1 MADDDIDRLA
11 EKVAHLLTKL
21 VTEVAKSLELEEAIL
36 QLKRENGNLKSQ
48 VSGLSLDAQRAK
60 SAETELA
67 EIKERLGLVE
77 EAKNV
82 AEEKNKQLEGEVED
96 LTASLFNEANEM
108 VSNASR
114 ETYNFKVKNRKL
126 YEEIDEKN
134 AIIDSLQA
142 QLQDL
147 KGLFMK
153 MEDQQ
158 RSLRHGTP
166 QLEHGFEEQLLEK
179 PVDEYGYLM
188 GQLIHAPRVRA
199 IRFDLN
205 HYQQDFKAF
214 VFQLIKPDFV
224 FDLASL
230 KTLKYFRKIWH
241 EEIETALGTIPSVSN
256 NFLNRFS
263 KGKTFW
269 TLLAEGK
276 AIIEPVSGVNETF
289 KLSYRGVKTGDEKPV
304 AMKDPCAFCG
314 ETKGD
319 RLEHARLYMLKL
331 YGPASET
338 SNTGDSST
346 TVIGGEV
353 HEVIGTYPLCNFCLV
368 KLRAICEF
376 FAKLRLVHANVYKL
390 QQNSTFDDLAVVS
403 QFQFKNYDRH
413 TPSVNRTVAQGDEAK
428 LIKLYYM
435 LLTIRAKI
443 FWSKIGFWDTDEDS
457 ETITIDEAHVD
468 IFQRM
473 VNENTAFG
481 LAEPIERPERHAI
494 NGRTLT
500 ESGKE
505 EKEEGRESEEK
516 TQRKPTEKPTQKE
529 STEKAEKQMPK
540 QTESTATEKA
550 NKQKAKA
557 EDSDEGDFADAEAFE
572 QPLQRRK
579 SKSKEFKRKI
589 DQGLASTMEMLQE
602 SIGEND
608 KKRDD

>member
-1 MADDDIDRLA
+1 MAEADIDRLA

-21 VTEVAKSLELEEAIL
+21 VTEVAKSLELEETIL
-36 QLKRENGNLKSQ
+36 QVKRENAVLKSQ
-48 VSGLSLDAQRAK
+48 VGGLTLDALRAK
-60 SAETELA
+60 KAESEL
-67 EIKERLGLVE
+67 EQLRQRLGQTE
-77 EAKNV
+77 EEKKV

-153 MEDQQ
+153 LEDQQ

-166 QLEHGFEEQLLEK
+166 QLEHGFDEQLTENV
-179 PVDEYGYLM
+179 VDDYGFLM
-188 GQLIHAPRVRA
+188 SQLIHAPRVRA

-205 HYQQDFKAF
+205 HYQHDFKAF

-224 FDLASL
+224 FDLATL

-241 EEIETALGTIPSVSN
+241 EEIEPALGTIPSVSN

-289 KLSYRGVKTGDEKPV
+289 KLNYRGVKTGDEKPV
-304 AMKDPCAFCG
+304 AMKEPCAFCG

-338 SNTGDSST
+338 SITGDSST
-346 TVIGGEV
+346 TIISGEV

-390 QQNSTFDDLAVVS
+390 QQNSTFDDLAFVS
-403 QFQFKNYDRH
+403 QFKFQNYDRH
-413 TPSVNRTVAQGDEAK
+413 THTVDRKVSSNDEAI
-428 LIKLYYM
+428 LIKLYYL
-435 LLTIRAKI
+435 LLTVRAKI
-443 FWSKIGFWDTDEDS
+443 FWSKVGFWDTEEDS
-457 ETITIDEAHVD
+457 ETVTIEEAHID

-473 VNENTAFG
+473 VNENSAFG
-481 LAEPIERPERHAI
+481 VDRAEPIERPQSV
-494 NGRTLT
+494 NGDNSRKSDVTDT
-500 ESGKE
+500 
-505 EKEEGRESEEK
+505 EKETETFKTTQETTHETAQAEEG
-516 TQRKPTEKPTQKE
+516 TEKNIE
-529 STEKAEKQMPK
+529 REG
-540 QTESTATEKA
+540 
-550 NKQKAKA
+550 N
-557 EDSDEGDFADAEAFE
+557 EDSDEGDFADAETFD

-579 SKSKEFKRKI
+579 SKSKEFKKKI
-589 DQGLASTMEMLQE
+589 DQGLASTMEMLKE
-602 SIGEND
+602 SIDED
-608 KKRDD
+608 EKKKGN

>member
-1 MADDDIDRLA
+1 MAEADIDRLA

-21 VTEVAKSLELEEAIL
+21 VTEVAKSLELEETIL
-36 QLKRENGNLKSQ
+36 QVKRENAVLKSQ
-48 VSGLSLDAQRAK
+48 VGGLTLDALRAK
-60 SAETELA
+60 KAESEL
-67 EIKERLGLVE
+67 EQLRQRLGQTE
-77 EAKNV
+77 EEKKV

-153 MEDQQ
+153 LEDQQ

-166 QLEHGFEEQLLEK
+166 QLEHGFDEQLTENV
-179 PVDEYGYLM
+179 VDDYGFLM
-188 GQLIHAPRVRA
+188 SQLIHAPRVRA

-205 HYQQDFKAF
+205 HYQHDFKAF

-224 FDLASL
+224 FDLATL

-241 EEIETALGTIPSVSN
+241 EEIEPALGTIPSVSN

-289 KLSYRGVKTGDEKPV
+289 KLNYRGVKTGDEKPV
-304 AMKDPCAFCG
+304 AMKEPCAFCG

-338 SNTGDSST
+338 SITGDSST
-346 TVIGGEV
+346 TIIGGEV

-390 QQNSTFDDLAVVS
+390 QQNSTFDDLAFVS
-403 QFQFKNYDRH
+403 QFKFQNYDRH
-413 TPSVNRTVAQGDEAK
+413 THTVDRKVSSNDEAI
-428 LIKLYYM
+428 LIKLYYL
-435 LLTIRAKI
+435 LLTVRAKI
-443 FWSKIGFWDTDEDS
+443 FWSKVGFWDTEEDS
-457 ETITIDEAHVD
+457 ETVTIEEAHID

-473 VNENTAFG
+473 VNENSAFG
-481 LAEPIERPERHAI
+481 VDRAEPIERPQSV
-494 NGRTLT
+494 NGDNSRKSDVTDT
-500 ESGKE
+500 
-505 EKEEGRESEEK
+505 EKETETSKTTQETSHETAQAEEGTEKNIGREG
-516 TQRKPTEKPTQKE
+516 
-529 STEKAEKQMPK
+529 
-540 QTESTATEKA
+540 
-550 NKQKAKA
+550 N
-557 EDSDEGDFADAEAFE
+557 EDSDEGDFADAETFD

-579 SKSKEFKRKI
+579 SKSKEFKKKI
-589 DQGLASTMEMLQE
+589 DQGLASTMEMLKE
-602 SIGEND
+602 SIDED
-608 KKRDD
+608 EKKKGN

>member
-1 MADDDIDRLA
+1 MAEADIDRLA

-21 VTEVAKSLELEEAIL
+21 VTEVAKSLELEETIL
-36 QLKRENGNLKSQ
+36 QVKRENASLKSQ
-48 VSGLSLDAQRAK
+48 VGDLTLDALRAK
-60 SAETELA
+60 KAETEL
-67 EIKERLGLVE
+67 EQLRQRLGQTE
-77 EAKNV
+77 EEKKV

-153 MEDQQ
+153 LEDQQ

-166 QLEHGFEEQLLEK
+166 QLEHGFDEQ
-179 PVDEYGYLM
+179 PTDNAVDDYGFLM
-188 GQLIHAPRVRA
+188 SQLIHAPRVRA

-205 HYQQDFKAF
+205 HYQHDFKAF

-224 FDLASL
+224 FDLATL

-241 EEIETALGTIPSVSN
+241 EEIEPALGTIPSVSN

-289 KLSYRGVKTGDEKPV
+289 KLNYRGVKTGDEKPV
-304 AMKDPCAFCG
+304 AMKEPCAFCG

-338 SNTGDSST
+338 SITGDSST
-346 TVIGGEV
+346 TIISGEV

-390 QQNSTFDDLAVVS
+390 QQNSTFDDLAFVS
-403 QFQFKNYDRH
+403 QFKFQNYDRH
-413 TPSVNRTVAQGDEAK
+413 THTVDRKVSGNDEAI
-428 LIKLYYM
+428 LIKLYYL
-435 LLTIRAKI
+435 LLTVRAKI
-443 FWSKIGFWDTDEDS
+443 FWSKVGFWDTEEDS
-457 ETITIDEAHVD
+457 ETVTIEEAHID

-473 VNENTAFG
+473 VNENSAFG
-481 LAEPIERPERHAI
+481 VDRAEPIERPQSV
-494 NGRTLT
+494 NGDNSRKSDVTDT
-500 ESGKE
+500 
-505 EKEEGRESEEK
+505 EKETETSKSTQETTQDTAQAEEG
-516 TQRKPTEKPTQKE
+516 TEKKIDKE
-529 STEKAEKQMPK
+529 G
-540 QTESTATEKA
+540 
-550 NKQKAKA
+550 N
-557 EDSDEGDFADAEAFE
+557 EDSDEGDFADAETFE

-579 SKSKEFKRKI
+579 SKSKEFKKKI
-589 DQGLASTMEMLQE
+589 DQGLASTMEMLKE
-602 SIGEND
+602 SIDED
-608 KKRDD
+608 EKKRAN

>member
-1 MADDDIDRLA
+1 MAEADIDRLA

-21 VTEVAKSLELEEAIL
+21 VTEVAKSLELEETIL
-36 QLKRENGNLKSQ
+36 QVKRENAVLKSQ
-48 VSGLSLDAQRAK
+48 VGGLTLDALRAK
-60 SAETELA
+60 KAESEL
-67 EIKERLGLVE
+67 EQLRQRLGQTE
-77 EAKNV
+77 EEKKV

-153 MEDQQ
+153 LEDQQ

-166 QLEHGFEEQLLEK
+166 QLEHGFDEQLTENV
-179 PVDEYGYLM
+179 VDDYGFLM
-188 GQLIHAPRVRA
+188 SQLIHAPRVRA

-205 HYQQDFKAF
+205 HYQHDFKAF

-224 FDLASL
+224 FDLATL

-241 EEIETALGTIPSVSN
+241 EEIEPALGTIPSVSN

-289 KLSYRGVKTGDEKPV
+289 KLNYRGVKTGDEKPV
-304 AMKDPCAFCG
+304 AMKEPCAFCG

-338 SNTGDSST
+338 SITGDSST
-346 TVIGGEV
+346 TIISGEV

-390 QQNSTFDDLAVVS
+390 QQNSTFDDLAFVS
-403 QFQFKNYDRH
+403 QFKFQNYDRH
-413 TPSVNRTVAQGDEAK
+413 THTVDRKVSSNDEAI
-428 LIKLYYM
+428 LIKLYYL
-435 LLTIRAKI
+435 LLTVRAKI
-443 FWSKIGFWDTDEDS
+443 FWSKVGFWDTEEDS
-457 ETITIDEAHVD
+457 ETVTIEEAHID

-473 VNENTAFG
+473 VNENSAFG
-481 LAEPIERPERHAI
+481 VDRAEPIERPQSV
-494 NGRTLT
+494 NGDNSRKSDVTDT
-500 ESGKE
+500 
-505 EKEEGRESEEK
+505 EKETETSKTTQETSHETAQAEEG
-516 TQRKPTEKPTQKE
+516 TEKNIE
-529 STEKAEKQMPK
+529 REG
-540 QTESTATEKA
+540 
-550 NKQKAKA
+550 N
-557 EDSDEGDFADAEAFE
+557 EDSDEGDFADAETFD

-579 SKSKEFKRKI
+579 SKSKEFKKKI
-589 DQGLASTMEMLQE
+589 DQGLASTMEMLKE
-602 SIGEND
+602 SIDED
-608 KKRDD
+608 EKKKGN

>member
-1 MADDDIDRLA
+1 MAEADIDRLA
-11 EKVAHLLTKL
+11 EKVAHLSTKL
-21 VTEVAKSLELEEAIL
+21 VTEVAKSSELEETIL
-36 QLKRENGNLKSQ
+36 QVKRENSVLKSQ
-48 VSGLSLDAQRAK
+48 VGELTSDASRAK
-60 SAETELA
+60 TAESELA
-67 EIKERLGLVE
+67 QLRQRLGQTE
-77 EAKNV
+77 EEKKV

-153 MEDQQ
+153 LEDQQ
-158 RSLRHGTP
+158 RSSRHGTP
-166 QLEHGFEEQLLEK
+166 QLEHGFDEK
-179 PVDEYGYLM
+179 PTDNVVDDYGYLM
-188 GQLIHAPRVRA
+188 SQLIHAPRVRA

-205 HYQQDFKAF
+205 HYQHDFKAF

-241 EEIETALGTIPSVSN
+241 EEIEPALGTIPSVSN

-289 KLSYRGVKTGDEKPV
+289 KLNYRGVKTGDEKPV
-304 AMKDPCAFCG
+304 AMKEPCAFCG

-338 SNTGDSST
+338 SITGDSST
-346 TVIGGEV
+346 TIISGEV

-390 QQNSTFDDLAVVS
+390 QQNSTFDDLAFVS
-403 QFQFKNYDRH
+403 QFKFQNYDRH
-413 TPSVNRTVAQGDEAK
+413 THTVDRKISSNDEAI
-428 LIKLYYM
+428 LIKLYYL
-435 LLTIRAKI
+435 LLTVRAKI
-443 FWSKIGFWDTDEDS
+443 FWSKVGFWDTEEDS
-457 ETITIDEAHVD
+457 ETVTIEEAHID

-473 VNENTAFG
+473 VKENSAFG
-481 LAEPIERPERHAI
+481 VDRAEPIERPQSV
-494 NGRTLT
+494 NGDNSRKSDATDT
-500 ESGKE
+500 
-505 EKEEGRESEEK
+505 EKETETSK
-516 TQRKPTEKPTQKE
+516 TTQETTQDTAQAEDTEKKVEKE
-529 STEKAEKQMPK
+529 G
-540 QTESTATEKA
+540 
-550 NKQKAKA
+550 N
-557 EDSDEGDFADAEAFE
+557 EDSDEGDFADAETFE

-579 SKSKEFKRKI
+579 SKSKEFKKKI
-589 DQGLASTMEMLQE
+589 DQGLASTMEMLKE
-602 SIGEND
+602 SIDED
-608 KKRDD
+608 EKKKGN